1 MIIVSIQSIHLKN
14 FIVFKNFK
22 VDFSSGINIFIGKN
36 GTGKTQLLKSIYA
49 IGMEEDNENRAG
61 FCKYFKDDKIGEIFN
76 DKSKKQAQASLTIN
90 ENDDKIS
97 VIIKKVEDGYKIYSK
112 YNKVVAS
119 NVKSL
124 INTTKLKV
132 VYIPVKD
139 MLTHSKGLPEMAERY
154 GYKNFPFDKT
164 LVDIVIKARQWK
176 LKEPPE
182 LAQSILPKLE
192 EIIDGKVIIENEE
205 FYIQKNDGRKVN
217 FYFEAEGLK
226 KIGLIWQL
234 LMNESINKDSVL
246 IWDEPEANM
255 NPNFLETIVECLLEL
270 SRQGV
275 QIFIST
281 HNYVFSKY
289 FDVICKES
297 DNVAFH
303 SLYFK
308 NTNLKCETEKKFID
322 LKNNSIMAAFDNL
335 LEKVYDLQ

>member
-97 VIIKKVEDGYKIYSK
+97 VIIKKVEDGYKIHSK
-112 YNKVVAS
+112 YKKVVSS
-119 NVKSL
+119 NVKPL

-234 LMNESINKDSVL
+234 LMNESITKDSIL

-281 HNYVFSKY
+281 HNYVFAKY

-297 DNVAFH
+297 DNIVFH